1 MIVHKNLHPSIS
13 RAQDVFLPFQ
23 SKFCINQPDLNQT
36 QLRCSKGSE
45 SDQPVTH
52 RHKIGADAVTP
63 LVSMTPQDYCGCFA
77 STGFIAEPG
86 TASRFVGIKPQDSAS
101 WVRVNQSGSRRSST
115 ANEAAWSS
123 RFACAFE
130 ILESFRL

>member
-13 RAQDVFLPFQ
+13 QAQDVFLPFQ

-52 RHKIGADAVTP
+52 RHKIGADAVY
-63 LVSMTPQDYCGCFA
+63 SF
-77 STGFIAEPG
+77 
-86 TASRFVGIKPQDSAS
+86 GIDDSAGLLWLLCKHGVHRRARNS
-101 WVRVNQSGSRRSST
+101 EPLCRNRAPRLGVMGKSQSKWQPALVNG
-115 ANEAAWSS
+115 
-123 RFACAFE
+123 
-130 ILESFRL
+130 